1 MTDVSFTSNDS
12 LAPRGFKVFVLKT
25 ALILFSALSF
35 LGYGSACFFSSRM
48 KQEFLRY
55 QLASQRITVGALQW
69 FAGIGLLLGLT
80 QPWMGQWAA
89 GGLALMMLVAIIVR
103 IQIKDSMLQT
113 IPAVFYLALNTYLCL
128 AGF

>member
-1 MTDVSFTSNDS
+1 MADVSFIYIDS
-12 LAPRGFKVFVLKT
+12 LAHRGFKVFVLKT

-55 QLASQRITVGALQW
+55 RLASQRITVGALQW

-80 QPWMGQWAA
+80 QPWMGQLAA
-89 GGLALMMLVAIIVR
+89 GGLALMMLLAIIVR
-103 IQIKDSMLQT
+103 IQIKDTLLQT
-113 IPAVFYLALNTYLCL
+113 IPALFYLALNAYLWL
-128 AGF
+128 DGF